1 MARTHEPVAMRQ
13 SSPARQ
19 SSPKRQARFGAHPMD
34 RASVNAGGANMFH
47 NQDLEDKI
55 AKVQAEFNAL
65 LAQPKKPSQFRG
77 SGKDGLEMDT
87 FY

>member
-1 MARTHEPVAMRQ
+1 
-13 SSPARQ
+13 
-19 SSPKRQARFGAHPMD
+19 MD